1 MLKVLKN
8 ANLYIDGKFIKKDIL
23 IDEKIVEIGD
33 NLKAETE
40 IDLSGKYVTPGF
52 IDIHIHGRGGVD
64 AVEDCGLLSKNLAK
78 LGVTSFLPTTLTL
91 SEEDTLKALNK
102 LADYIENQDKS
113 GAEALGI
120 YSEGIFFSKL
130 KCGAQN
136 PDYIKEEI
144 DFSLV
149 EKMLEASR
157 GYIKIM
163 AFAPENKGSEEL
175 SDYLSK
181 RGIRASMGHTNALEK
196 DIKPCI
202 EKGLSGVTHLY
213 NGMYWMNHLEL
224 GAGGVGV
231 FDDRLY
237 AEIITDGYHVNKEFL
252 NILFKFKPIDKILF
266 ISDNVHLSGLPKGKG
281 SMGGVPVIIEEDRL
295 IVDQSEGFSLAG
307 SCLKLCDSIKNAS
320 KMTGISIEELLA
332 CVTKNPAEYVGVYN
346 RKGSIEVGK
355 DSDLNIFDKEFNLLK
370 TYIKGEEV

>member
-1 MLKVLKN
+1 MLKILKN
-8 ANLYIDGKFIKKDIL
+8 AFVYLDGKFERKDIAV
-23 IDEKIVEIGD
+23 DEKIVEIGE
-33 NLKAETE
+33 NIKGENE
-40 IDLSGKYVTPGF
+40 IDFSEKYITPGF

-64 AVEDCGLLSKNLAK
+64 ATTDCAALSKILARS
-78 LGVTSFLPTTLTL
+78 GVTSFLPTTLTL
-91 SEEDTLKALNK
+91 SEEDTLKALGY
-102 LADYIENQDKS
+102 LAHYIENQTND

-149 EKMLEASR
+149 EKMLTAAN
-157 GYIKIM
+157 GHIKVM
-163 AFAPENKGSEEL
+163 AFAPENKGSAEL
-175 SDYLSK
+175 SAFLK
-181 RGIRASMGHTNALEK
+181 ERGIRASMGHTNALEHE
-196 DIKPCI
+196 IKPCVD
-202 EKGLSGVTHLY
+202 KGLSGVTHLY

-237 AEIITDGYHVNKEFL
+237 AEIITDGYHVNKEFI
-252 NILFKFKPIDKILF
+252 NILFKFKPINKILF
-266 ISDNVHLSGLPKGKG
+266 ISDNVHLSGLPEGKG
-281 SMGGVPVIIEEDRL
+281 SMGGVPVIIEKDRL
-295 IVDQSEGFSLAG
+295 IVDQAEGFSLAG
-307 SCLKLCDSIKNAS
+307 SCLKLTDGIKNVN
-320 KMTGISIEELLA
+320 KMTGISIEELLT
-332 CVTKNPAEYVGVYN
+332 CVTKNPAQYVGVYD